1 MNRQTKTLF
10 FPCHSCYFFFELGRI
25 CSPEDRNYYE
35 VIPEGAA
42 CRLYFDLEFKTKF
55 NPQKD
60 GASMVDIFIKY
71 VCHHLKNI
79 YGVDCNRK
87 YIIDLDSSTSSKFSR
102 HLIFHL
108 PGAVFKD
115 NIHAGNFVRRICT
128 LLERKLRV
136 GSEFSANK
144 DVGSDSYQPTWP
156 KSEVLTGN
164 GSVHTSEINAKIQE
178 ETQHETFTSVNLQ
191 ELRELIVKDG
201 KGELG
206 IFCDQAFRGLYKK

>member
-1 MNRQTKTLF
+1 
-10 FPCHSCYFFFELGRI
+10 
-25 CSPEDRNYYE
+25 
-35 VIPEGAA
+35 
-42 CRLYFDLEFKTKF
+42 
-55 NPQKD
+55 
-60 GASMVDIFIKY
+60 MVDIFIKY

-115 NIHAGNFVRRICT
+115 NIHAGNFVRHICT

-206 IFCDQAFRGLYKK
+206 IFCDQGVYTRNRNFRIFKSTKIGKDSHLVLSRQNTYKYASGRKRCQSINMWQL